1 MYDVYL
7 YPFGGGNITATVR
20 QLPGGGYDVYRYGH
34 GGPGVDTQNSVFQVV
49 SGNNN
54 YGTKAT
60 TTNSDWTSAVW
71 QEGRQYVVFR
81 DVGVVNGGDALTVT
95 VLPGASGYAII
106 SGMQIVQ
113 KSSAPPPVAGPLL
126 DIDFGV
132 GTNIGRARVSTTGT
146 RG

>member
-1 MYDVYL
+1 MQVPAVRYRVYF
-7 YPFGGGNITATVR
+7 YV
-20 QLPGGGYDVYRYGH
+20 H
-34 GGPGVDTQNSVFQVV
+34 GGPRLNTTIFPYTTLFRS
-49 SGNNN
+49 NN

-95 VLPGASGYAII
+95 VLPRSEEHTTELESRLQLVCRLPLA
-106 SGMQIVQ
+106 
-113 KSSAPPPVAGPLL
+113 KTGPLL

-132 GTNIGRARVSTTGT
+132 GTSSAKVGF
-146 RG
+146 